1 MIDRDRLTVISAL
14 GVVQILAWGSSYYL
28 PAVLAAPIAADTGWP
43 LSWIVGALSIGLLT
57 AGVVAPYVGRVIGE
71 TSGRPVLATAAILL
85 AGGQFILGM
94 APNLP
99 VFVLGWIVLGAGMAA
114 GLYDA
119 AFSTLGRLYG
129 ATARSAIT
137 MLTLWGGF
145 ASTVCWPLSAYL
157 VAHVGWR
164 GTCFAYAAIQLLV
177 SLPIVLM
184 TLPRAPPELPKAKL
198 RAGGPAVELLPSERD
213 AFQVLS
219 GIMIIGGA
227 IGAIV
232 GVHLLTLLQ
241 AQGIGLAAAV
251 AFGALIGPAQ
261 VGGRIIE
268 MAGGGRHHPIWTMS
282 VALGLIAFGLAMLS
296 FEIGPIALALIF
308 YGAGN
313 GVFSI
318 AKGTLPLAQF
328 GPQRYAPLVGKLARS
343 SLIAQALAPTAGALL
358 IEKGGSSWTYMALL
372 LLGVSNACLGASL
385 WSLEWRKN
393 SSGPCGKP

>member
-1 MIDRDRLTVISAL
+1 MIDRGRLTVISAL

-43 LSWIVGALSIGLLT
+43 LSWIVGALSIGLLA
-57 AGVVAPYVGRVIGE
+57 AGVVAPYVGRAIGE
-71 TSGRPVLATAAILL
+71 TGGRPVLATAAILL
-85 AGGQFILGM
+85 AAGQFILGM

-99 VFVLGWIVLGAGMAA
+99 VFVLGWIVLGTGMAA

-129 ATARSAIT
+129 GTARSAIT
-137 MLTLWGGF
+137 LLTLWGGF

-157 VAHVGWR
+157 VAHLGWR

-177 SLPIVLM
+177 SLPIVLII
-184 TLPRAPPELPKAKL
+184 LPKVPPELTKAKV
-198 RAGGPAVELLPSERD
+198 GGRGPTVELLPAERG
-213 AFQVLS
+213 AFRVLS

-227 IGAIV
+227 ITAIV

-251 AFGALIGPAQ
+251 ALGALVGPAQ
-261 VGGRIIE
+261 VGGRIVE
-268 MAGGGRHHPIWTMS
+268 MAGGGRHHPMWTMS
-282 VALGLIAFGLAMLS
+282 AALGLIAFGLAMLA
-296 FEIGPIALALIF
+296 FGTAPIALALIL

-328 GPQRYAPLVGKLARS
+328 GPQRYAPLVGRLARP
-343 SLIAQALAPTAGALL
+343 SLIAQALAPTIGALL
-358 IEKGGSSWTYMALL
+358 IEKGGTSWTYMALM
-372 LLGVSNACLGASL
+372 LLGLANACLGVSLASH
-385 WSLEWRKN
+385 EWRKN
-393 SSGPCGKP
+393 SSGRYDRG

>member
-57 AGVVAPYVGRVIGE
+57 AGAVAPYVGRAIGE
-71 TSGRPVLATAAILL
+71 TGGRPVLATAAMLL
-85 AGGQFILGM
+85 AAGQFTLGM

-99 VFVLGWIVLGAGMAA
+99 VFVLGWIILGAGMAA

-129 ATARSAIT
+129 GTARSAIT

-157 VAHVGWR
+157 VAHLGWR
-164 GTCFAYAAIQLLV
+164 GTCFAYSAIQLLV
-177 SLPIVLM
+177 SLPIILIA
-184 TLPRAPPELPKAKL
+184 LPKVPPELPKAK
-198 RAGGPAVELLPSERD
+198 AEGSAPTVELLPSERA
-213 AFQVLS
+213 AFRLLS

-227 IGAIV
+227 ITAIV

-251 AFGALIGPAQ
+251 ALGALVGPAQ
-261 VGGRIIE
+261 VGGRIVE

-282 VALGLIAFGLAMLS
+282 AALALIAFGLAMLAVGA
-296 FEIGPIALALIF
+296 GPIALALIL

-328 GPQRYAPLVGKLARS
+328 GPQRYAPLVGKLARP
-343 SLIAQALAPTAGALL
+343 SLVAQALAPTAGALL
-358 IEKGGSSWTYMALL
+358 LDKAGSSWTYVALMMLAAVNIVLGVALL
-372 LLGVSNACLGASL
+372 LAGRRLA
-385 WSLEWRKN
+385 
-393 SSGPCGKP
+393 

>member
-1 MIDRDRLTVISAL
+1 VTERNRLTVISAL

-28 PAVLAAPIAADTGWP
+28 PAVLAAPIANDTGWP
-43 LSWIVGALSIGLLT
+43 LSWVVGALSIGLLT
-57 AGVVAPYVGRVIGE
+57 AGVVAPYIGRAIGE
-71 TSGRPVLATAAILL
+71 TGGRPVLATAAILL
-85 AGGQFILGM
+85 AAGQFILGM

-99 VFVLGWIVLGAGMAA
+99 VFVFGWIVLGAGMAA

-129 ATARSAIT
+129 GTARSAIT

-157 VAHVGWR
+157 VAHFGWR
-164 GTCFAYAAIQLLV
+164 GTCFAYAAIQLLI
-177 SLPIVLM
+177 SLPVVLM
-184 TLPRAPPELPKAKL
+184 ALPKAPPELL
-198 RAGGPAVELLPSERD
+198 RAKVGGGGPTTELLPSESR
-213 AFQVLS
+213 AFRLLS

-251 AFGALIGPAQ
+251 ALGALVGPAQ
-261 VGGRIIE
+261 VGGRIVE

-282 VALGLIAFGLAMLS
+282 AALGLIALGLAMLALGV
-296 FEIGPIALALIF
+296 GPIALALIL

-328 GPQRYAPLVGKLARS
+328 GSQRYAPLVGKLARP
-343 SLIAQALAPTAGALL
+343 SLIAQALAPTLGALL
-358 IEKGGSSWTYMALL
+358 LEKVGSSATYAALIL
-372 LLGVSNACLGASL
+372 LVTINVVLGGCLWNASN
-385 WSLEWRKN
+385 RR
-393 SSGPCGKP
+393 

>member
-57 AGVVAPYVGRVIGE
+57 AGAVAPYVGRVIGE
-71 TSGRPVLATAAILL
+71 TGGRPVLAAAAILL
-85 AGGQFILGM
+85 AAGQFTLGM
-94 APNLP
+94 APNLL
-99 VFVLGWIVLGAGMAA
+99 VFVFGWIVLGAGMAA

-129 ATARSAIT
+129 GTARSAIT

-157 VAHVGWR
+157 VAHLGWR
-164 GTCFAYAAIQLLV
+164 GTCFAYAAIQLVV
-177 SLPIVLM
+177 SLPIILM
-184 TLPRAPPELPKAKL
+184 ALPKVPPELPKAKVGG
-198 RAGGPAVELLPSERD
+198 GGPTAELLPSERA
-213 AFQVLS
+213 AFQLLS

-227 IGAIV
+227 ITAIV

-241 AQGIGLAAAV
+241 EQGISLAAAV
-251 AFGALIGPAQ
+251 ALGALVGPAQ
-261 VGGRIIE
+261 VGGRVVE
-268 MAGGGRHHPIWTMS
+268 MAGGGRYHPIWTMS
-282 VALGLIAFGLAMLS
+282 AALGLIAIGIGLMVLAVGPVGLAIIL
-296 FEIGPIALALIF
+296 

-318 AKGTLPLAQF
+318 AKGTLPLALF
-328 GPQRYAPLVGKLARS
+328 DPHRYASLMGRLARP
-343 SLIAQALAPTAGALL
+343 SLIAQAVAPTAGALL
-358 IEKGGSSWTYMALL
+358 LDQTGSTSTFGALL
-372 LLGVSNACLGASL
+372 FLGLINVAMGAGL
-385 WSLEWRKN
+385 WWSQRR
-393 SSGPCGKP
+393 

>member
-57 AGVVAPYVGRVIGE
+57 AGAVAPYVGRAIGE
-71 TSGRPVLATAAILL
+71 TGGRPVLAAAAILL
-85 AGGQFILGM
+85 AVGQFTLGI

-99 VFVLGWIVLGAGMAA
+99 VFVFGWIVLGAGMAA

-129 ATARSAIT
+129 GAARSAIT

-157 VAHVGWR
+157 VAHLGWR
-164 GTCFAYAAIQLLV
+164 GTCFAYASIQLLI

-184 TLPRAPPELPKAKL
+184 TLPKVPPELPKAKVGG
-198 RAGGPAVELLPSERD
+198 GGPTAELLPSERA
-213 AFQVLS
+213 AFQLLS

-227 IGAIV
+227 ITAIV

-251 AFGALIGPAQ
+251 ALGALVGPAQ
-261 VGGRIIE
+261 VGGRIVE

-282 VALGLIAFGLAMLS
+282 AALALIAFGLAMLAVGA
-296 FEIGPIALALIF
+296 GPIALALIL

-328 GPQRYAPLVGKLARS
+328 GPQRYAPLVGKLARP
-343 SLIAQALAPTAGALL
+343 SLVAQALAPTVGALL
-358 IEKGGSSWTYMALL
+358 LDKAGSSWTYVALMLLAAVNVVLGVALL
-372 LLGVSNACLGASL
+372 LTGRRLA
-385 WSLEWRKN
+385 
-393 SSGPCGKP
+393 

>member
-28 PAVLAAPIAADTGWP
+28 PAVLATPIAADTGWP

-57 AGVVAPYVGRVIGE
+57 AGAVAPYVGRAIGE
-71 TSGRPVLATAAILL
+71 TGGRPVLAAAAILL
-85 AGGQFILGM
+85 AAGQFTLGI

-129 ATARSAIT
+129 GTARSAIT

-157 VAHVGWR
+157 VEQFGWR
-164 GTCFAYAAIQLLV
+164 GTCFIYAAIQLLI
-177 SLPIVLM
+177 SLPLVL
-184 TLPRAPPELPKAKL
+184 TILPRVPPELPK
-198 RAGGPAVELLPSERD
+198 PATGTFGTASSLLPDERR
-213 AFQVLS
+213 AFLILS
-219 GIMIIGGA
+219 GIVVIGGA

-232 GVHLLTLLQ
+232 GVHLLTLLK

-251 AFGALIGPAQ
+251 ALGALVGPAQ
-261 VGGRIIE
+261 VGGRVIE
-268 MAGGGRHHPIWTMS
+268 MAGRGRHHPLWTMS
-282 VALGLIAFGLAMLS
+282 AALGLIAIGIGLMALGVGPVGLAIIL
-296 FEIGPIALALIF
+296 

-318 AKGTLPLAQF
+318 AKGTLPLALF
-328 GPQRYAPLVGKLARS
+328 GPHRYASLMGRLARP
-343 SLIAQALAPTAGALL
+343 SLIAQAIAPTAGALL
-358 IEKGGSSWTYMALL
+358 LDQTGSTSTFGALL
-372 LLGVSNACLGASL
+372 FLGLINVAMGVGL
-385 WSLEWRKN
+385 WLSQRR
-393 SSGPCGKP
+393 

>member
-1 MIDRDRLTVISAL
+1 MGAAVTIGVDIAKSLFQVHGVDAAGAPVLKRQLKRAQMMKFFGDLPPALIGIEAGGTATTGLVSWPAVDMTLGLDPYSGAAIVFRAKRADRIKILVWDRTGLVLVHKRRRA
-14 GVVQILAWGSSYYL
+14 GSSC
-28 PAVLAAPIAADTGWP
+28 
-43 LSWIVGALSIGLLT
+43 
-57 AGVVAPYVGRVIGE
+57 GRG
-71 TSGRPVLATAAILL
+71 
-85 AGGQFILGM
+85 
-94 APNLP
+94 
-99 VFVLGWIVLGAGMAA
+99 FV
-114 GLYDA
+114 
-119 AFSTLGRLYG
+119 
-129 ATARSAIT
+129 
-137 MLTLWGGF
+137 
-145 ASTVCWPLSAYL
+145 STVCWPLSAYL
-157 VAHVGWR
+157 VAHLGWR

-177 SLPIVLM
+177 SLPIILM
-184 TLPRAPPELPKAKL
+184 TLPKVPPELPKAKL
-198 RAGGPAVELLPSERD
+198 RGGGPVVELLPLERD
-213 AFQVLS
+213 AFRVLS
-219 GIMIIGGA
+219 GTMIIGGA

-241 AQGIGLAAAV
+241 GQGIGLAAAV

-261 VGGRIIE
+261 VGGRVIE
-268 MAGGGRHHPIWTMS
+268 MVGGGRHRPIWTMS

-296 FEIGPIALALIF
+296 FEVGPIALALIF

-318 AKGTLPLAQF
+318 AKGTLPLAPF

-372 LLGVSNACLGASL
+372 LLGLANACLGASL